1 MSYALLSNKNLLIRL
16 MLKSC
21 YRMPSFNELYY
32 LKFGNTQLRP
42 EQAMMVNCGLTYK
55 GLLFNKAKI
64 ETTVDAYYNK
74 VKDKLVAFPSLY
86 VWKMV
91 EFLEK

>member
-1 MSYALLSNKNLLIRL
+1 MSYALLPNKGLLMRL

-32 LKFGNTQLRP
+32 LKFGNTMLRP
-42 EQAMMVNCGLTYK
+42 EQTIMVNCGLTYK
-55 GLLFNKAKI
+55 GSRFNKVKI

-74 VKDKLVAFPSLY
+74 VKDN
-86 VWKMV
+86 W
-91 EFLEK
+91 